1 VNGTFLLSLT
11 SGESGAIERLTYFD
25 PYHGFKIVR
34 VIILAA
40 GQGKRLLP
48 LTADVPKALLD
59 IGGKSLIERQ
69 VEAFAANGLR
79 DFCVITGYAA
89 GKMEQALE
97 AVAHRLDVNI
107 ETIFNPFFAV
117 ADNLASCW
125 LARDAMRGDFI
136 QVNGDNVFRSDL
148 VERLLRHEAGDIAVA
163 INRKESFDADDMKVM
178 LDGPRLTE
186 IGKTLPVD
194 TVDAE
199 AIGFYVFR
207 GPGPSQYVAELEL
220 AMRDPQGL
228 KRWFPSA
235 IGSLAK
241 KFPIGF
247 VDATGLKWS
256 EVDFPVDLQ
265 QARQLVSGWG

>member
-1 VNGTFLLSLT
+1 
-11 SGESGAIERLTYFD
+11 
-25 PYHGFKIVR
+25 VR

-59 IGGKSLIERQ
+59 IGGKTLIERQ
-69 VEAFAANGLR
+69 IEAFAANGLK
-79 DFCVITGYAA
+79 DFSVITGYGAD
-89 GKMEQALE
+89 KMEATLARIAQ
-97 AVAHRLDVNI
+97 RLNV
-107 ETIFNPFFAV
+107 TVSTVYNPFYAV

-125 LARDAMRGDFI
+125 LARSSMDRDFI
-136 QVNGDNVFRSDL
+136 QVNGDNVFRADL
-148 VERLLRHEAGDIAVA
+148 VERLLMPTSANIAVA
-163 INRKESFDADDMKVM
+163 INRKDSFDADDMKVM
-178 LDGPRLTE
+178 LDGERLTE

-207 GPGPSQYVAELEL
+207 GEGPKTYAAELAL

-228 KRWFPSA
+228 KSWFPSA

-241 KFPIGF
+241 KVPIG
-247 VDATGLKWS
+247 VVETTGLRWS
-256 EVDFPVDLQ
+256 EVDFPIDLQ
-265 QARQLVSGWG
+265 QARQLVASWS

>member
-1 VNGTFLLSLT
+1 M
-11 SGESGAIERLTYFD
+11 
-25 PYHGFKIVR
+25 R

-48 LTADVPKALLD
+48 LTAEVPKALLD
-59 IGGKSLIERQ
+59 IGGKSLIGRQ
-69 VEAFAANGLR
+69 IEAFAACGIK
-79 DFCVITGYAA
+79 DFTVITGYSAQR
-89 GKMEQALE
+89 MEDAL
-97 AVAHRLDVNI
+97 AQIARTLSV
-107 ETIFNPFFAV
+107 TISTVYNPFYAV

-125 LARDAMRGDFI
+125 MARAAMTGDFI

-148 VERLLRHEAGDIAVA
+148 VEKLLAAPSAPLSVA
-163 INRKESFDADDMKVM
+163 INIKSSYDSDDMKVI
-178 LDGPRLTE
+178 LDQGRLTE

-207 GPGPSQYVAELEL
+207 ETGGAAYVDVLER
-220 AMRDPQGL
+220 AMRDPQAL
-228 KRWFPSA
+228 KQWFPSA

-241 KFPIGF
+241 KIEVRTIPIG
-247 VDATGLKWS
+247 GLKWC

-265 QARQLVSGWG
+265 QARHLVASWV